1 MLHSVVVD
9 EEYAIVG
16 AHIDENLKR
25 KIISGDYVDFARLI
39 PRDSVSME
47 ADKRLE
53 IVSRNGQTFFQPM
66 VKREGV
72 GINNIFRWDQAF
84 RVYCT
89 LYTEIHHHRAPEM
102 IQYSHIIHHANQ
114 LFIWENVYAYDVDFH
129 IHMSKHPER
138 SWGIIL
144 QQAWSMRLQD
154 RVVRNNNLAGAVMT
168 NYAQSGGGNNSPA
181 M

>member
-1 MLHSVVVD
+1 MVVD

-16 AHIDENLKR
+16 AHIYENLKR

-39 PRDSVSME
+39 PRDRVSME

-89 LYTEIHHHRAPEM
+89 LYTEIHHH
-102 IQYSHIIHHANQ
+102 
-114 LFIWENVYAYDVDFH
+114 
-129 IHMSKHPER
+129 
-138 SWGIIL
+138 
-144 QQAWSMRLQD
+144 
-154 RVVRNNNLAGAVMT
+154 
-168 NYAQSGGGNNSPA
+168 
-181 M
+181 